1 MTETLAAVGLKV
13 SQVFFFFHVEVKT
26 KHRIVPNFGLAVSQS
41 QAMLLCD
48 CAKFLSE
55 II

>member
-13 SQVFFFFHVEVKT
+13 SQVFFFHVEVKT